1 MSKALIT
8 YFFTLTLLVSVVA
21 PTYFSMLDRT
31 CCEIEMVDIGEEEEN
46 KGKEAA
52 KDLDVK
58 IYYSHNNH
66 LLFQGLEK
74 KKRISFYSKNY
85 STHYNN
91 PVSPPP
97 ELLTNL
103 S

>member
-1 MSKALIT
+1 M
-8 YFFTLTLLVSVVA
+8 VSVVA
-21 PTYFSMLDRT
+21 PTYFSMLET
-31 CCEIEMVDIGEEEEN
+31 SYEIELVDIGEEEEN
-46 KGKEAA
+46 KKGKEAA

-58 IYYSHNNH
+58 IYYSHDSS
-66 LLFQGLEK
+66 LLYQGLEK

-85 STHYNN
+85 DTHYKN